1 MNRLTW
7 IAIGALII
15 VSAVLRHHLLFLIG
29 IILALLAAVSAV
41 WARYCLHGVSYRRH
55 FSARR
60 LFFGDD
66 MEMRIEVVN
75 AKPIPLAWFRA
86 DDEIPA
92 VLTDEAASGATGRRR
107 LVNVLSLRWYELV
120 TRRYQMHGGQR
131 GVWRFGPAQ
140 LRSGDLFG
148 FDIRRAAMERNDY
161 ILVYP
166 KVVPIVEL
174 GLPARHPFGE
184 EKSNL
189 RIFEDPMRL
198 MGAREYSSGD
208 SFRFVHWKA
217 TARRQALQTKV
228 FEPSSTRP
236 VAIFLNVSTHEFY
249 NEGQDW
255 ELMEYAICAAA
266 SVGKY
271 VWENGYAVGL
281 YANAWLAHVDQATD
295 DAETEGDAKKLRSG
309 RVRIMPRRHPS
320 QLTHML
326 EALARINERGRWSLE
341 VLLELESRDLPFG
354 ATLVVISAVVNRRL
368 QLALADLRRKGFG
381 VTLITLGEE
390 EPQLLLPGVTTYHIG
405 GKERWQGLTQLM

>member
-7 IAIGALII
+7 IAISALII
-15 VSAVLRHHLLFLIG
+15 ISAVLRHELLFLMG
-29 IILALLAAVSAV
+29 LILTLLAIVSTF
-41 WARYCLHGVSYRRH
+41 WAKYCLHGVTYRRH

-60 LFFGDD
+60 LFFGDN
-66 MEMRIEVVN
+66 MEMRIEVTN

-86 DDEIPA
+86 DDEIPVA
-92 VLTDEAASGATGRRR
+92 LTAEAATGGMGRRR

-120 TRRYQMHGGQR
+120 TRRYQMTGGRR

-148 FDIRRAAMERNDY
+148 FDIRRATVEQNDY
-161 ILVYP
+161 VLVYP
-166 KVVPIVEL
+166 KVVPVTEL

-236 VAIFLNVSTHEFY
+236 VAIFLNVSTHEYF

-266 SVGKY
+266 SVGKH

-281 YANAWLAHVDQATD
+281 YANAWLAHQAQTNGE
-295 DAETEGDAKKLRSG
+295 DAPDNGAKALRSG
-309 RVRIMPRRHPS
+309 RVRILPRRHPS

-326 EALARINERGRWSLE
+326 EALARVNERGRWSLE
-341 VLLELESRDLPFG
+341 ALLELENRDLPFG
-354 ATLVVISAVVNRRL
+354 ATLVIISTVVNRRL
-368 QLALADLRRKGFG
+368 QLALTDLRRKGFG

-390 EPQLLLPGVTTYHIG
+390 EPPMLLTGITTYHIG
-405 GKERWQGLTQLM
+405 GKERWQELTQLM

>member
-7 IAIGALII
+7 IAIGALVV
-15 VSAVLRHHLLFLIG
+15 VSAVMRHQLLFLIAL
-29 IILALLAAVSAV
+29 ILVLLALVSTV
-41 WARYCLHGVSYRRH
+41 WAKYCLHGVTYRRH

-60 LFFGDD
+60 LFFGEE
-66 MEMRIEVVN
+66 MEMRVEVTN

-92 VLTDEAASGATGRRR
+92 ALTAEAAEGGVGRRR

-120 TRRYQMHGGQR
+120 TRRYPMIGGQR

-148 FDIRRAAMERNDY
+148 FDIRRTTVERNDY
-161 ILVYP
+161 VLVYP
-166 KVVPIVEL
+166 KVVPITQL
-174 GLPARHPFGE
+174 GLPARHPFGD

-236 VAIFLNVSTHEFY
+236 VAIFLNVSSHEFF

-255 ELMEYAICAAA
+255 ELMEYAITAAA

-281 YANAWLAHVDQATD
+281 YANAWLANLEQQIDEE
-295 DAETEGDAKKLRSG
+295 AEENGAKALRSG
-309 RVRIMPRRHPS
+309 RVRILPRRSPS
-320 QLTHML
+320 QLTYML
-326 EALARINERGRWSLE
+326 EALARVNERGRWSLE

-354 ATLVVISAVVNRRL
+354 ATLVIISAVVNRRL
-368 QLALADLRRKGFG
+368 QLTLADLQRKGFG

-390 EPQLLLPGVTTYHIG
+390 EPRLLLPGVTTYYIG
-405 GKERWQGLTQLM
+405 GKERWQTLSTLP